1 MTDLHPDAPD
11 PFALKRRVLLTA
23 VVTIALFVTLGAVA
37 DATGGGGPMVIGG
50 FVLIY
55 VFVMRPMMKPVREAL
70 AIRRA
75 LAFRAWQE
83 QQEHE
88 RGDRS

>member
-1 MTDLHPDAPD
+1 MHPDAPD
-11 PFALKRRVLLTA
+11 PYALKRRVLLTA
-23 VVTIALFVTLGAVA
+23 VVTLALFVTLGAVA
-37 DATGGGGPMVIGG
+37 DAVGGGPLMVVGG

-70 AIRRA
+70 ALRRA

-83 QQEHE
+83 QKGEEH
-88 RGDRS
+88 R

>member
-23 VVTIALFVTLGAVA
+23 VVTLALFLTLGAVV
-37 DATGGGGPMVIGG
+37 DAVDGGPLMVVGG
-50 FVLIY
+50 FVLVY
-55 VFVMRPMMKPVREAL
+55 VLVMRPMMRPVREAL
-70 AIRRA
+70 ALRRA

-83 QQEHE
+83 Q
-88 RGDRS
+88 RGEDRP